1 MRLNARSIL
10 ALLLLVVGV
19 TAQAAD
25 EETIVF
31 ATAPTH
37 SKDETIKLYTPLMRY
52 LSEVTGKKFVI
63 EPAANFVE
71 YSVRMRLDKYDM
83 VFDGPHLT
91 GWRVANMEHTPI
103 VRFPGTIKI
112 VVAAKKESSLSG
124 LPDLEDGYAR
134 VCAFSSPNML
144 TMAFLSHFPNPVRQP
159 NLIRTQG
166 FKGLLKCIKGN
177 RGEAVV
183 LRDKLWGKLSEE
195 DKAALRLIAEPE
207 RGYPERTFS
216 VSPKVSEPLRKQ
228 IAEAILS
235 EEGIKVS
242 QAVLGQFKKKNL
254 AALALEQSVPPGC
267 AFFGPVL
274 CWNYYLC
281 VTGRSDVTPLFVVRF
296 STWLRYSRRERMY

>member
-1 MRLNARSIL
+1 MRLNIRSIL

-25 EETIVF
+25 DDTIVF

-37 SKDETIKLYTPLMRY
+37 SKDETTKLYTPLMRY

-112 VVAAKKESSLSG
+112 VVAAKKESGLSSMK
-124 LPDLEDGYAR
+124 DLEGGYAR

-159 NLIRTQG
+159 HLIRTQG

-177 RGEAVV
+177 RG
-183 LRDKLWGKLSEE
+183 RPW
-195 DKAALRLIAEPE
+195 
-207 RGYPERTFS
+207 
-216 VSPKVSEPLRKQ
+216 
-228 IAEAILS
+228 
-235 EEGIKVS
+235 
-242 QAVLGQFKKKNL
+242 
-254 AALALEQSVPPGC
+254 
-267 AFFGPVL
+267 
-274 CWNYYLC
+274 YYATSC
-281 VTGRSDVTPLFVVRF
+281 GAS
-296 STWLRYSRRERMY
+296 